1 MVTFKIVKFYFF
13 LLILV
18 FVTSCTNNSIKTK
31 YTFSID
37 SLKRE
42 NLSLKEELTQ
52 ARTQIDELKNTPELR
67 LNNAKNL
74 IASSNIDSAENE
86 LHLLISKYPIS
97 KEAKE
102 AESIIRKFEEER
114 VQKKADEERI
124 KALGFKIFI
133 DNSSGSINEIRYA
146 ISNLSYNRT
155 FKFGDCDEVNEY
167 SYKTAD
173 RDQTY
178 LLGSM
183 SVTAKSKNAS
193 APDLA
198 LYRIENGSLKFISTF
213 DNEYASWSSYGA
225 KVGNYSDDSHDFAK
239 VSTIR
244 YNIAVLMN
252 AEYMRLPLFVVIKK
266 DDAKSYYSD
275 YDTLTIQQVSDNFV
289 VVRIVNREKI

>member
-1 MVTFKIVKFYFF
+1 MMATKNIKLYFF
-13 LLILV
+13 LLLIGV
-18 FVTSCTNNSIKTK
+18 VTSCTNNSIKTK
-31 YTFSID
+31 YTFSLD

-67 LNNAKNL
+67 LNNTKNL
-74 IASSNIDSAENE
+74 IASNNSYSAENE

-102 AESIIRKFEEER
+102 AELIIRKLEEER
-114 VQKKADEERI
+114 SKKKADEERI
-124 KALGFKIFI
+124 KALGFKIFK
-133 DNSSGSINEIRYA
+133 DNSNGSINEIRYA
-146 ISNLSYNRT
+146 ISNLSYNRKFT
-155 FKFGDCDEVNEY
+155 FEDCDEVNEY
-167 SYKTAD
+167 SYETAD

-213 DNEYASWSSYGA
+213 DNKYASWSSYGA

-244 YNIAVLMN
+244 YSIAALMN
-252 AEYMRLPLFVVIKK
+252 EEYMRLPLFVLIKK
-266 DDAKSYYSD
+266 DDSKSYYSD
-275 YDTLTIQQVSDNFV
+275 YDTLTLQQVSENFV
-289 VVRIVNREKI
+289 VIRIINREKI